1 MTIEPMIEF
10 ANKPF
15 SYNKNRAWS
24 ENLSIVMQ
32 LGLTMAGCIF
42 ACFFAGRWLDQVLG
56 LKGAFTVF
64 LTIFGIVGGATVAYG
79 QIMEVIGDESKKN
92 GRPDA
97 NDR

>member
-1 MTIEPMIEF
+1 MIEF

-24 ENLSIVMQ
+24 ETVSIVMQ
-32 LGLTMAGCIF
+32 LGLTMAGCILG
-42 ACFFAGRWLDQVLG
+42 CFFAGRWLDQVLG
-56 LKGAFTVF
+56 LKGALTVL

-79 QIMEVIGDESKKN
+79 QIMEVIRDEPKKDDQ
-92 GRPDA
+92 PEP